1 MHKYGEN
8 YCRHHQPLKLF
19 LILHVETFC
28 LASIET
34 RWYLFVRDFCG
45 MITKTEFLDG
55 VRAYFPE
62 SMLKR
67 IPPKDLQALFDNHDV
82 DKSGYVT
89 ASIFPP
95 VVEALLN
102 ALVK

>member
-1 MHKYGEN
+1 
-8 YCRHHQPLKLF
+8 
-19 LILHVETFC
+19 
-28 LASIET
+28 
-34 RWYLFVRDFCG
+34 